1 MLVSLDQSIRG
12 DHGGM
17 LNRDS
22 GTPLAPLGVQVLA
35 LQRPRRA
42 ESPVERPTVRFAFQP
57 LSVPHVVRTAS
68 DGEGV
73 LFVRFSAPVA
83 GSDVIAVP
91 PLLEKEVALALAEH
105 RRNGD
110 RVDRVV
116 LVGADALFAGASAAT
131 GDPAEAEGYGPAVEA
146 LASLFDA
153 LVREGVPF
161 TWRTRGGLS
170 GTMPAALSRALLD
183 ARALATVE
191 VGLPSLDAALCR
203 ELEGTLAAT
212 PEERLRLATAV
223 SARGVPVRG
232 LVEPLVPMLND
243 QVAVLEPLLQAL
255 VDAGAHRVG
264 VRYLVLTHGRAKA
277 LTRRLSRMHRALVQG
292 IFADQPW
299 REGDERQAGSTNGP
313 HKLLPATLRHRG
325 HQRVMDLGARLGLVV
340 DVLDPVGDEPPS
352 APSEEPKAGDGAA
365 KPRGRR
371 RGRRERPQ
379 LDLFASRVRKT

>member
-1 MLVSLDQSIRG
+1 MLSVDHSSRG
-12 DHGGM
+12 VLGGM

-22 GTPLAPLGVQVLA
+22 GIPHAPVGVQVLT
-35 LQRPRRA
+35 LQTSSA
-42 ESPVERPTVRFAFQP
+42 ELTSVRFAFQP
-57 LSVPHVVRTAS
+57 LSVPHVVRTVA

-73 LFVRFSAPVA
+73 LFVRFAAPVA

-91 PLLEKEVALALAEH
+91 PMLEKEVELQLQEH
-105 RRNGD
+105 RRNQE

-116 LVGADALFAGASAAT
+116 VVGADALFAGHGATT
-131 GDPAEAEGYGPAVEA
+131 GDPAGADGWSGAVEA
-146 LASLFDA
+146 LASLFSSLTRA
-153 LVREGVPF
+153 AVPF

-170 GTMPAALSRALLD
+170 GTMPTALSRALLD
-183 ARALATVE
+183 ARDVATVE
-191 VGLPSLDAALCR
+191 IGLPSLDAGLCR

-232 LVEPLVPMLND
+232 LLEPLVPMLND
-243 QVAVLEPLLQAL
+243 QVAAVEPLLQAL
-255 VDAGAHRVG
+255 VDAGAHRLG

-292 IFADQPW
+292 IFSDQPW
-299 REGDERQAGSTNGP
+299 LSGDPEQKGTSQGI

-325 HQRVMDLGARLGLVV
+325 HQRIIDAGARLGLVV
-340 DVLDPVGDEPPS
+340 DVLDPVDEAS
-352 APSEEPKAGDGAA
+352 DAARADEPKAGAEAEG

-379 LDLFASRVRKT
+379 LDLFRARK